1 QLLTG
6 ADLTELT
13 DFFAPGQFR
22 QLSEAQRLSAP
33 SFQLMRSGV
42 RLATLD
48 GLTGG
53 PATVQQVGYE
63 RLVLAA
69 APSPPAGTPIIAP
82 AQPEASLV
90 AVSAP
95 VAELTERRSMVAM
108 PAQQFQQLTQRST
121 INQSYATAQPSYLAP
136 AEVYWQEDEY
146 VLVRADTLTRYAA
159 TRYANQAQATAALHA
174 VVASDAR
181 LQDELLVMPA
191 YQLTLQSV

>member
-69 APSPPAGTPIIAP
+69 APSPPAGTPIIALAP
-82 AQPEASLV
+82 TEASLV
-90 AVSAP
+90 ASAP

-108 PAQQFQQLTQRST
+108 PAQQFQQLSQNSALS
-121 INQSYATAQPSYLAP
+121 QSYATAQPSYLAP
-136 AEVYWQEDEY
+136 DEVYWQEDQY

-159 TRYANQAQATAALHA
+159 TRYANEAQATAALQA
-174 VVASDAR
+174 VVAADAR
-181 LQDELLVMPA
+181 LRGELLVMPA